1 MKSDQIISAIDKR
14 FKKVKKY
21 YNKLLEDFEIEQIHG
36 FGLEMKKLRAF
47 IRLINTNITGIE
59 K

>member
-1 MKSDQIISAIDKR
+1 MKSDVIINAIDKR

-36 FGLEMKKLRAF
+36 FRLEMKKLRAF